1 LFSICDMMKKYLSF
15 NNNAS
20 SSDLTQSKYQD
31 ESSNSSCSSQTLH
44 ISRSIV
50 EMNYIKKI
58 IKKIY

>member
-1 LFSICDMMKKYLSF
+1 MMKKYLSF

-31 ESSNSSCSSQTLH
+31 ESSNSSCSSQILH

-58 IKKIY
+58 INKKFIKK

>member
-1 LFSICDMMKKYLSF
+1 MMKKYLSF

-20 SSDLTQSKYQD
+20 SSDLAQSKYQD
-31 ESSNSSCSSQTLH
+31 ELSNSSCSSQTLH